1 MDGVSNIAA
10 LRVSQSM
17 DVIRARFA
25 EIERNTGLSFSSYLH
40 NSSQAAGVG
49 NSNFSP
55 EMARILV
62 EEAADGTRTS
72 ATNRT
77 GSTSVVQTVESK
89 PMPASEYDPLFTEI
103 AELYN
108 LDPALIKAVAYAE
121 SSFRPTVVS
130 SAGAM
135 GLMQL
140 MPATAE
146 ALGVK
151 DPFDPWQNV
160 DGGARYLSQLLNR
173 FDGDTLL
180 ALAAYNCGSSRVT
193 SRGITD
199 LTVAAQRDLLPQETR
214 NYLVKIEQ
222 YLRGADSV
230 RVLDS
235 PYAAA

>member
-1 MDGVSNIAA
+1 MN
-10 LRVSQSM
+10 
-17 DVIRARFA
+17 VIRARFA

-40 NSSQAAGVG
+40 NSSQAVG
-49 NSNFSP
+49 NTNFSP
-55 EMARILV
+55 EMARMLA
-62 EEAADGTRTS
+62 EEAADGTGIGG
-72 ATNRT
+72 TNRT
-77 GSTSVVQTVESK
+77 ASTSVVQTPDSK
-89 PMPASEYDPLFTEI
+89 PMPASEYDPLFAEI

-151 DPFDPWQNV
+151 DPFDPRQNV
-160 DGGARYLSQLLNR
+160 DGGARYLAQLLNR
-173 FDGDTLL
+173 FDGNTLL

-214 NYLVKIEQ
+214 NYLANIEK
-222 YLRGADSV
+222 YLRGSDSI

-235 PYAAA
+235 PYAA